1 MWEWTRMAFGLRNS
15 GSTLVRMLQSVLF
28 LIREFA
34 TNYVDDMA
42 VCLEEWTNHLDH
54 IDKFLTTIKQSGL
67 TLTLKKSEFVKSEVT
82 FCGNIVGWGGE
93 THGS

>member
-1 MWEWTRMAFGLRNS
+1 MDLNRMWEWTRMAFGLRNS

-42 VCLEEWTNHLDH
+42 V
-54 IDKFLTTIKQSGL
+54 
-67 TLTLKKSEFVKSEVT
+67 
-82 FCGNIVGWGGE
+82 
-93 THGS
+93 